1 MSKSLGKKLVGLNF
15 ESSSLSEVDEAKS
28 YCADLIDQVKESMDK
43 ATSEEALLIHNEAI
57 RRIMD
62 AQMWAVKAITW
73 KD

>member
-1 MSKSLGKKLVGLNF
+1 MSKTLGQKLVGINF
-15 ESSSLSEVDEAKS
+15 NPSSLSAVDEAKQKS
-28 YCADLIDQVKESMDK
+28 ADLIDLVNTSTVDSMSSD
-43 ATSEEALLIHNEAI
+43 AQLICDEAI

>member
-1 MSKSLGKKLVGLNF
+1 MNKTLGQKLVGINF
-15 ESSSLSEVDEAKS
+15 NPSSLSAVDEAKQKS
-28 YCADLIDQVKESMDK
+28 ADLIDQVKVSMDE

>member
-1 MSKSLGKKLVGLNF
+1 MDESLGQRLVDINF
-15 ESSSLSEVDEAKS
+15 NPSSQSTVDEIKQKLAE
-28 YCADLIDQVKESMDK
+28 LIDLVHDSRENV
-43 ATSEEALLIHNEAI
+43 ASEEALMIHDEAM

>member
-1 MSKSLGKKLVGLNF
+1 MNKTLGQKLVGISFNPGGNIL
-15 ESSSLSEVDEAKS
+15 VDEAKQKS
-28 YCADLIDQVKESMDK
+28 ADLIDIVHAYMLDS
-43 ATSEEALLIHNEAI
+43 ASEESQMIHNEAI